1 MFFANLLLKN
11 KILTFVRFLGADDQ
25 GEEENFF
32 IDIWQFKMHGQ
43 KSINEEKKGEKQASL
58 ILRQYFKLI

>member
-1 MFFANLLLKN
+1 MQMEIFIVA
-11 KILTFVRFLGADDQ
+11 FVLNEFLGADDQ
-25 GEEENFF
+25 GEEETFF

-43 KSINEEKKGEKQASL
+43 RSINEEKKGEKQASL